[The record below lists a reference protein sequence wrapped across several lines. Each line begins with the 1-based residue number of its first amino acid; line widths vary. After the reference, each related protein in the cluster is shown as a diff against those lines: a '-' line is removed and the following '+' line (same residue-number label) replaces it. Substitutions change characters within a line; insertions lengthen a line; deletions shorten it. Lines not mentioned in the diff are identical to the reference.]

1 MSYAQDNPNLTTT
14 ILLGGILALGAYV
27 VFFRDQEEEEEVQV
41 PEVDSSPKGAALS
54 IFAVTATVAQE
65 VQAQG
70 LKVVRVDKP
79 KLLTRSRTF
88 VGRDSEILDY
98 APGNAWLVN
107 AVFKDPNKRGKNK
120 SVRFLVTSDGY
131 AAIVDYERK

>member
-1 MSYAQDNPNLTTT
+1 MPYAQDNPDLAVK

-27 VFFRDQEEEEEVQV
+27 VFVRDQDEEA
-41 PEVDSSPKGAALS
+41 PEPEADSSVPTGAVLS

-65 VQAQG
+65 VQALG

-79 KLLTRSRTF
+79 KLLTQSRTF

-98 APGNAWLVN
+98 APGSAWLVN
-107 AVFKDPNKRGKNK
+107 VVFKDPHKRGKNRSGK
-120 SVRFLVTSDGY
+120 FLVTSDGY